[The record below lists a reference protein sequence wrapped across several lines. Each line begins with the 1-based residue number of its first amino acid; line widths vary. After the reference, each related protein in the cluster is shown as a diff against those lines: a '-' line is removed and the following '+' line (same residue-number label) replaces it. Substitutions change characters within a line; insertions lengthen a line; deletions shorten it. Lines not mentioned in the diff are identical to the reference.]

1 MPTSHRLRST
11 LVALLVVA
19 PMTLSACSSTS
30 GGGGSS
36 SASGTS
42 TETGS
47 PTGSPSGSPTGSP
60 SEPPTGSP
68 TDVTSTPPRPGG
80 DPSTVAPTPPAGVAG
95 VTVIYTPTTAA
106 RGQKISIVATTD
118 ASLAGKPLYILI
130 VNHGAPRVISTGSA
144 VGSAGL
150 AKTYAVLQRT
160 GVLKL
165 VIPAAPLAGSPD
177 SVGTYPFDPATRLLA
192 ESAEFTVTIA

>member
-1 MPTSHRLRST
+1 VPTSRPLRSA

-19 PMTLSACSSTS
+19 PMTLVACSST
-30 GGGGSS
+30 GGGAGSS
-36 SASGTS
+36 TSGTS

>member
-1 MPTSHRLRST
+1 VPTSVRLRSALAA
-11 LVALLVVA
+11 LVVVA
-19 PMTLSACSSTS
+19 PMTLVACSST

-36 SASGTS
+36 TPPTGTG
-42 TETGS
+42 TV
-47 PTGSPSGSPTGSP
+47 TGSPSGTPSGSP
-60 SEPPTGSP
+60 SAPSGSP
-68 TDVTSTPPRPGG
+68 TEVTSTPTRPGG
-80 DPSTVAPTPPAGVAG
+80 NPSTVAPTPPAGVAG
-95 VTVIYTPTTAA
+95 VSVVYSPTTAS

-130 VNHGAPRVISTGSA
+130 VNHGAPRVISTGSV

-165 VIPAAPLAGSPD
+165 VIPKTPLAGSPD
-177 SVGTYPFDPATRLLA
+177 SVGTYPFDPATPLLA
-192 ESAEFTVTIA
+192 ESAEFTVTVA

>member
-1 MPTSHRLRST
+1 VPTSRPLRSA

-19 PMTLSACSSTS
+19 PMTLVACSSTGS
-30 GGGGSS
+30 GAGSS
-36 SASGTS
+36 TSGTS

>member
-1 MPTSHRLRST
+1 VPTSHRLRSS

-42 TETGS
+42 TATGT
-47 PTGSPSGSPTGSP
+47 PTDSPSGVPSGSP

-80 DPSTVAPTPPAGVAG
+80 NPSTVAPTPPAGVAG

-144 VGSAGL
+144 VGSSGL

-165 VIPAAPLAGSPD
+165 VIPATPLAGSPD
-177 SVGTYPFDPATRLLA
+177 SVGTYPFDPATPLLA
-192 ESAEFTVTIA
+192 ESAEFTVTVA